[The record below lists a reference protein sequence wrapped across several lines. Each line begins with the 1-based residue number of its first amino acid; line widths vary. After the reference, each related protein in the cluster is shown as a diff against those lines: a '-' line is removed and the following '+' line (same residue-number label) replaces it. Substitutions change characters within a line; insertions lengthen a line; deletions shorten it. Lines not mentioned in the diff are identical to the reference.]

1 MTELAPRR
9 HEITKTHEVFWYRIG
24 FVSLRTLRVF
34 VAVLLSGAVAIVA
47 AQDNTFEV
55 ASVKRNTSA
64 PGNSMLRML
73 PGGRVSATNFPPRML
88 ITYAYELAQ
97 FQLVGGPDWLMGDGY
112 DVIAKVE
119 GNPAPIVPGT
129 GQVDAQ
135 HLAMRNLLADRFK
148 LKFHRES
155 REMDVFALVM
165 AKPGGAPGPKLTR
178 AKFDCAA
185 AAAESQRTGTPP
197 SPPAGLEGPICSIM
211 GSTGRFRMGGLNS
224 TVMAQMLGQLSGRYV
239 VDRTGLAGAWDFDL
253 TFAQEGR
260 GGPNAPAADPDAP
273 SLFTAVQEQLGL
285 KLEATKAPVEVLVI
299 DAIDRPSDD

>member
-1 MTELAPRR
+1 MRALM
-9 HEITKTHEVFWYRIG
+9 
-24 FVSLRTLRVF
+24 
-34 VAVLLSGAVAIVA
+34 VALCVTGAIAIVA
-47 AQDNTFEV
+47 AQDSFEV

-73 PGGRVSATNFPPRML
+73 PGGRVSATNFPVRML

-97 FQLVGGPDWLMGDGY
+97 YQLLGGPDWLMSDGY

-119 GNPAPIVPGT
+119 GNPAPVLPGT
-129 GQVDAQ
+129 GEVDAQ
-135 HLAMRNLLADRFK
+135 HLAMRNLLTERFK

-185 AAAESQRTGTPP
+185 AVAESKRTGTPP
-197 SPPAGLEGPICSIM
+197 TPPAGLEGPVCSIM

-239 VDRTGLAGAWDFDL
+239 VDRTGLAG
-253 TFAQEGR
+253 
-260 GGPNAPAADPDAP
+260 
-273 SLFTAVQEQLGL
+273 
-285 KLEATKAPVEVLVI
+285 
-299 DAIDRPSDD
+299 